1 MRIIK
6 EKAWRERMSIF
17 VVAAILIGGGIF
29 VVLRN
34 TEGDTPQTTEVQLD
48 GGCKEDT
55 ECVLVQDGWCKTV
68 LAVRKSKETEWKEEN
83 AKQVEIARQNR
94 QTCEPMPAEFFDVGN
109 FRAVCKQSRC
119 VAELIVDN

>member
-1 MRIIK
+1 
-6 EKAWRERMSIF
+6 MSIF

-68 LAVRKSKETEWKEEN
+68 LAVRKNKETEWKET
-83 AKQVEIARQNR
+83 QNR
-94 QTCEPMPAEFFDVGN
+94 LRPQGKINRRANPCQLNILTLGILEPFAGNRDVL
-109 FRAVCKQSRC
+109 RS
-119 VAELIVDN
+119 